1 MSNVAQNWDNLGDLG
16 FRMHSST
23 TRWTNSFPELHC
35 LFFKIFFFFI
45 YLFSA
50 ALGLPGFTLV
60 VASRGYS
67 LVVLYGLLIA
77 MASLVEVWA
86 LGCAGFSSCGM
97 WAQ

>member
-1 MSNVAQNWDNLGDLG
+1 MPNVAQIWYNLGDLG

-35 LFFKIFFFFI
+35 LFFKIILYI

-50 ALGLPGFTLV
+50 ALGLPGFTGV

-67 LVVLYGLLIA
+67 VVVLYGLL
-77 MASLVEVWA
+77 L
-86 LGCAGFSSCGM
+86 LKYRL
-97 WAQ
+97 

>member
-1 MSNVAQNWDNLGDLG
+1 MLHRIGITWEILVLGCIVAPLDGQIPFLSCTAYFL
-16 FRMHSST
+16 
-23 TRWTNSFPELHC
+23 
-35 LFFKIFFFFI
+35 KYFFFI